1 VRKLLVVALVICS
14 LACSFAVS
22 FAGPAGA
29 ATAKQQAK
37 TTADGLVARL
47 LQRDGA
53 CGRRTKH
60 GYFGGGASYLASCA
74 ANDASFGFLAVV
86 PVRKSGLSVDDDYIR
101 ARIDEVC
108 ADTGGVVYTAGVRGQ
123 FVVMYLGRGAAEI
136 PDTGASVA
144 AGLWNGLL
152 EQLQESSGAFHSG
165 ETCANGHVLQRS
177 S

>member
-1 VRKLLVVALVICS
+1 VRKLLVVLAIAS
-14 LACSFAVS
+14 LACSLALS
-22 FAGPAGA
+22 LTGPAEA

-47 LQRDGA
+47 LQSDGA
-53 CGRRTKH
+53 CGQRTKH

-86 PVRKSGLSVDDDYIR
+86 PVRKSGLSVDNDYIR

-108 ADTGGVVYTAGVRGQ
+108 SDTGGVVYTAGVRGR
-123 FVVMYLGRGAAEI
+123 FVVMYLGRGVAE
-136 PDTGASVA
+136 TENSGASVA

-152 EQLQESSGAFHSG
+152 DQLAETSGTFQSS
-165 ETCANGHVLQRS
+165 ETCAGGHVLQRS